1 MSLERVLSV
10 AFSLLMALA
19 ILMVIERVIIP
30 RIPHNIKNTLVN
42 DIVARIVVLGSI
54 LGFIMLK
61 HPVLSF
67 IGFLLGFVYLT
78 TIKESL
84 SKNKKAE
91 KEMKNTLNSVTL
103 PINSN
108 DVKEQEVKVEAE
120 LVKEEDNKLEPIQV
134 NKQPVVYDSELALG
148 EVVYLPNNDL
158 EKQNKAKVSRN
169 ELESRFA
176 IYLEGS
182 DQFKHNDISYN
193 RNNSKY
199 VTGELLERGLPNDT
213 DNCVSVKDM
222 KEQENKEGFANL
234 PRRYFNDKGCSC
246 GAECKVNGKCNCG
259 CKMCNHHF
267 TTPGQF
273 KDAQSNLVGCG
284 CDGKKDIPV
293 TCLNQETN
301 ALYSAKRQYSSQ
313 GTSSDVMNP
322 SGFNL

>member
-19 ILMVIERVIIP
+19 ILMVIERVIVP
-30 RIPHNIKNTLVN
+30 RIPQTLKDRLVD

-67 IGFLLGFVYLT
+67 VGLLLGFVYLMV
-78 TIKESL
+78 IKESL
-84 SKNKKAE
+84 SKNKKAK
-91 KEMKNTLNSVTL
+91 KEMKNTLNTETL

-108 DVKEQEVKVEAE
+108 SVKEQKESEP
-120 LVKEEDNKLEPIQV
+120 VKEESKPVEEPEVELEKLNV
-134 NKQPVVYDSELALG
+134 NTKSVHDSELALG
-148 EVVYLPNNDL
+148 EVLYLPNDNL
-158 EKQNKAKVSRN
+158 KKQDRAKVSRE

-182 DQFKHNDISYN
+182 DQFKHNDTSYD

-199 VTGELLERGLPNDT
+199 VTGELLDCGLPNDT
-213 DNCVSVKDM
+213 DKCVSVQSM
-222 KEQENKEGFANL
+222 KEQQQQNTEGFANL
-234 PRRYFNDKGCSC
+234 PRRYFNEEGK
-246 GAECKVNGKCNCG
+246 KCNQP
-259 CKMCNHHF
+259 F

-284 CDGKKDIPV
+284 CDDKKDVPV
-293 TCLNQETN
+293 TCLNEKTN

-313 GTSSDVMNP
+313 GTSNNAMNP